1 MPRWELLVLYGD
13 INGIEMGYIYIWYDT
28 RKILKMSSFC
38 TTGNVFM
45 GYDMVLLWEM
55 NGTFM
60 GFRIWLNLHLGLVWV
75 LVCSNGIVDRKIV
88 I

>member
-1 MPRWELLVLYGD
+1 
-13 INGIEMGYIYIWYDT
+13 
-28 RKILKMSSFC
+28 
-38 TTGNVFM
+38 M
-45 GYDMVLLWEM
+45 GYDTVLLWEM
-55 NGTFM
+55 NGTLM

>member
-1 MPRWELLVLYGD
+1 
-13 INGIEMGYIYIWYDT
+13 
-28 RKILKMSSFC
+28 MSSFC